1 MKHPHVASLL
11 PPEGA
16 ARVFGR
22 PGATGVTPPRHS
34 MTRLAGQLL
43 ACAGV
48 LLAGCALQSPPAPED
63 VRKEALGEMS
73 LDTPWRAG
81 AAAGEVQDNW
91 LVSFG
96 DEQLN
101 ALVTE
106 ALQRNP
112 DLRVAAARVEQASS
126 QLALAKSAQRPS
138 LTLMGTGGIKMTDMS
153 SALTGVI
160 ALVSWELDL
169 WGTLRYATAA
179 ASDTFVAAQADQEFA
194 RQSLAATT
202 AKAWFTVAQT
212 RLEQKIAEQ
221 MLGAGEQLAGL
232 ANDRLRVGAGNA
244 QDVALANANLN
255 YQRDV
260 VAQARFAHEYARRA
274 LELLLGRYPSAEL
287 QARENLPTLPGP
299 VPAGLPLQMLERRP
313 DLIAAERRIA
323 AAFNRVGQARTAS
336 LPSLR
341 LTGNVGYIDS
351 DVLQLKEDY
360 ENPSAGVGAKI
371 TAPIDI
377 NGQTDAQVAGRTAQQ
392 QEAVAQYARL
402 ALRAIGDV
410 ENALSAGRMLA
421 EREKLLSALVD
432 DRTQA
437 YDLAQSGYK
446 VGRQDLRSVEQQQLN
461 LYEAQILL
469 LRVRS
474 EQLSQRVGLH
484 LALGGSFAS
493 PSDSSNNN
501 SARAEGA
508 APVAQ
513 IKAIPSSTEGARR
526 APGT

>member
-1 MKHPHVASLL
+1 MTDPHVASLL

-16 ARVFGR
+16 VSGFGR
-22 PGATGVTPPRHS
+22 PGAAEVTPSVRRSLSRPA
-34 MTRLAGQLL
+34 AGRLL

-48 LLAGCALQSPPAPED
+48 LLAGCALQPPPAPDE
-63 VRKEALGEMS
+63 VRKDALGEMNLNS
-73 LDTPWRAG
+73 PWRAG
-81 AAAGEVQDNW
+81 GAAGEVQDNW

-96 DEQLN
+96 DTQLN

-138 LTLMGTGGIKMTDMS
+138 LTLLGTGGIKMSDMS

-212 RLEQKIAEQ
+212 RLEQKLAEQ
-221 MLGAGEQLAGL
+221 MLGSGEQLYGL
-232 ANDRLRVGAGNA
+232 AGDRLRVGAGNA

-260 VAQARFAHEYARRA
+260 VAQARFAHESARRA

-287 QARENLPTLPGP
+287 QARENLPALPGP

-313 DLIAAERRIA
+313 DLIAAERRVA
-323 AAFNRVGQARTAS
+323 AAFNRVGQAKTAS

-341 LTGNVGYIDS
+341 LTGNVGYLDS
-351 DVLQLKEDY
+351 DILQLKQDY

-371 TAPIDI
+371 VAPIDI

-437 YDLAQSGYK
+437 YDLAQSSYK

-493 PSDSSNNN
+493 PPSSN
-501 SARAEGA
+501 SARAQDG

-513 IKAIPSSTEGARR
+513 IKAIPSSPEGARR